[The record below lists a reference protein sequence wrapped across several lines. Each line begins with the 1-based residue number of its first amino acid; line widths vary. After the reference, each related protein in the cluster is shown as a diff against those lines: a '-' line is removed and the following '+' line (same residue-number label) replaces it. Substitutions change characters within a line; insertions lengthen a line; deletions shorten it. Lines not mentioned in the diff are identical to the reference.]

1 MSQLKK
7 TCWTQQQS
15 ERGKGEERKP
25 KDPCPRGASHK
36 GAGITPKLK
45 TSSSSSPTP
54 ILSVESVV
62 LSQAGLYSKRKEL
75 KVLFAL
81 VEGLALVN
89 KSKRTCS
96 TLTITDSCKSK
107 ANGLIYFVCKNK
119 MFDNKLVKTLN
130 NSATLTGL
138 AAGIGWVAKRVIKE
152 LMTTDLSSNLMSYM
166 KFAAKIT
173 VRQYLEHKKILQS

>member
-1 MSQLKK
+1 MREEKEKK
-7 TCWTQQQS
+7 GSSKQY
-15 ERGKGEERKP
+15 KDP

-45 TSSSSSPTP
+45 TSSSSSPTQ
-54 ILSVESVV
+54 ILSVASVV

-75 KVLFAL
+75 KVLCAL
-81 VEGLALVN
+81 VEGLVLVN

-152 LMTTDLSSNLMSYM
+152 LMTSDLSSNLMSYM

>member
-89 KSKRTCS
+89 ESKRTCS

-138 AAGIGWVAKRVIKE
+138 AAGIEWVAKRVIKE
-152 LMTTDLSSNLMSYM
+152 LMTSDLSSNLIIIS
-166 KFAAKIT
+166 
-173 VRQYLEHKKILQS
+173 

>member
-1 MSQLKK
+1 MREEKK
-7 TCWTQQQS
+7 K
-15 ERGKGEERKP
+15 KGSSKQYKDP
-25 KDPCPRGASHK
+25 KDPGPRGASCK
-36 GAGITPKLK
+36 EEGITPKLK
-45 TSSSSSPTP
+45 TSSSSSPTQ
-54 ILSVESVV
+54 ILSVASVV

-81 VEGLALVN
+81 VEGLVLVN

-107 ANGLIYFVCKNK
+107 VNGLIYFVCKNK

-152 LMTTDLSSNLMSYM
+152 LMTSDLSSNLMSYM

-173 VRQYLEHKKILQS
+173 VRQYLEHEKILQS

>member
-1 MSQLKK
+1 MREEKK
-7 TCWTQQQS
+7 K
-15 ERGKGEERKP
+15 KGSSKQY
-25 KDPCPRGASHK
+25 KDPMDPGPRGASPK
-36 GAGITPKLK
+36 GTGITPKLEI
-45 TSSSSSPTP
+45 SSSFSPTQ
-54 ILSVESVV
+54 ILSVASVV

-89 KSKRTCS
+89 ESKRTCS

-138 AAGIGWVAKRVIKE
+138 AAGIE
-152 LMTTDLSSNLMSYM
+152 
-166 KFAAKIT
+166 
-173 VRQYLEHKKILQS
+173 

>member
-1 MSQLKK
+1 MREEK
-7 TCWTQQQS
+7 
-15 ERGKGEERKP
+15 EEKGSSKQYKDP

-45 TSSSSSPTP
+45 TSSSSSPTQ
-54 ILSVESVV
+54 ILSVASVV

-81 VEGLALVN
+81 VEGLVLVN

-138 AAGIGWVAKRVIKE
+138 AAGIG
-152 LMTTDLSSNLMSYM
+152 
-166 KFAAKIT
+166 
-173 VRQYLEHKKILQS
+173 

>member
-1 MSQLKK
+1 MREEKK
-7 TCWTQQQS
+7 K
-15 ERGKGEERKP
+15 KGSSKQYEDP
-25 KDPCPRGASHK
+25 KDPRPRGASCK
-36 GAGITPKLK
+36 EEGITPKLK
-45 TSSSSSPTP
+45 TSSSFSPTQ
-54 ILSVESVV
+54 ILSVASVV

-75 KVLFAL
+75 KVLCAL

-138 AAGIGWVAKRVIKE
+138 AAGIG
-152 LMTTDLSSNLMSYM
+152 
-166 KFAAKIT
+166 
-173 VRQYLEHKKILQS
+173 

>member
-54 ILSVESVV
+54 ILSVASVV
-62 LSQAGLYSKRKEL
+62 LPQAGLYSKRKEL

-89 KSKRTCS
+89 ESKRTCS

-138 AAGIGWVAKRVIKE
+138 AAGIGWVAKRVIK
-152 LMTTDLSSNLMSYM
+152 
-166 KFAAKIT
+166 
-173 VRQYLEHKKILQS
+173 

>member
-1 MSQLKK
+1 MREEKK
-7 TCWTQQQS
+7 K
-15 ERGKGEERKP
+15 KGSSKQYKDP
-25 KDPCPRGASHK
+25 KDPGPRGASCK
-36 GAGITPKLK
+36 EEGITPKLK
-45 TSSSSSPTP
+45 TSSSSSPTQ
-54 ILSVESVV
+54 ILSVASVV

-81 VEGLALVN
+81 VEGLVLVN

-119 MFDNKLVKTLN
+119 MSDNKLVKTLN

-152 LMTTDLSSNLMSYM
+152 LMTSDLSSNLMSYM

>member
-1 MSQLKK
+1 MREEKK
-7 TCWTQQQS
+7 K
-15 ERGKGEERKP
+15 KGSSKQYKDP
-25 KDPCPRGASHK
+25 KDPHPRGASHK

-45 TSSSSSPTP
+45 TSSSFSPTQ
-54 ILSVESVV
+54 ILSVASVV

-119 MFDNKLVKTLN
+119 MFDNKLVKILN

-138 AAGIGWVAKRVIKE
+138 AAGIG
-152 LMTTDLSSNLMSYM
+152 
-166 KFAAKIT
+166 
-173 VRQYLEHKKILQS
+173 

>member
-1 MSQLKK
+1 MREEKK
-7 TCWTQQQS
+7 K
-15 ERGKGEERKP
+15 KGSSKQYE
-25 KDPCPRGASHK
+25 DPMDPGPRGASPK
-36 GAGITPKLK
+36 GTGITPKLEI
-45 TSSSSSPTP
+45 SSSFSPTQ
-54 ILSVESVV
+54 ILSVASVV

-75 KVLFAL
+75 KVLCAL

-138 AAGIGWVAKRVIKE
+138 AAGIG
-152 LMTTDLSSNLMSYM
+152 
-166 KFAAKIT
+166 
-173 VRQYLEHKKILQS
+173 

>member
-1 MSQLKK
+1 MLQLKK

-54 ILSVESVV
+54 ILSVASVV
-62 LSQAGLYSKRKEL
+62 LPQAGLYSKRKEL

-89 KSKRTCS
+89 ESKRTCS
-96 TLTITDSCKSK
+96 TLTITDSCKST

-138 AAGIGWVAKRVIKE
+138 AAGIEWVAKRVIKE
-152 LMTTDLSSNLMSYM
+152 LMTSDLSSNLIIIS
-166 KFAAKIT
+166 
-173 VRQYLEHKKILQS
+173 